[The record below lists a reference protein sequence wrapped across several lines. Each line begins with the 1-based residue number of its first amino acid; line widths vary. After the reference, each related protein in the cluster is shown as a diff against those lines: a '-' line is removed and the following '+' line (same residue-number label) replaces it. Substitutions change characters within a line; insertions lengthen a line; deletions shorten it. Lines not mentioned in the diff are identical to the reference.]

1 MYLQLKLK
9 VLTVVY
15 ISVIQIVLAM
25 SFFSQNCIGTSSVCH
40 EISLQARPGLLPL
53 FTTNFHFFFLNDPD
67 LNFDLTVTDCNSNR
81 RSRARITSVGQNTMK
96 MYFRY
101 RYRYFVK

>member
-25 SFFSQNCIGTSSVCH
+25 SFFSQNCIGTSCVCH
-40 EISLQARPGLLPL
+40 ETSLQARPGLLHL
-53 FTTNFHFFFLNDPD
+53 LAINFHFFFLNDPD
-67 LNFDLTVTDCNSNR
+67 FKVDLMDC
-81 RSRARITSVGQNTMK
+81 K
-96 MYFRY
+96 
-101 RYRYFVK
+101 